1 MFISFSFCICF
12 PVFNNSPDFGSG
24 FSKKKKINKKIMS
37 FDDTLWL
44 WMIIF
49 MNILLACFEMKN
61 FASNNNQSMAGKLDM
76 YWDPCK

>member
-1 MFISFSFCICF
+1 
-12 PVFNNSPDFGSG
+12 
-24 FSKKKKINKKIMS
+24 MS

-49 MNILLACFEMKN
+49 MNILLVCFEMKN

>member
-1 MFISFSFCICF
+1 
-12 PVFNNSPDFGSG
+12 
-24 FSKKKKINKKIMS
+24 MS

-49 MNILLACFEMKN
+49 MNILLVCFEMKN

-76 YWDPCK
+76 YWDPCNRKKFLQKQVQLGIGVKVQLYVSI